1 MRAIVSKLILFGKG
15 VFHMKARL
23 VWLSLLCCA
32 FLFSLSLMVADAS
45 SRETTEAG
53 YSQSMALP
61 AQTIAITLCEP
72 QPRFAKSPLLP
83 LPLRFANSEESLA
96 ADIVPQQFLSY
107 HKIAYY
113 AFHYSDEAG

>member
-1 MRAIVSKLILFGKG
+1 
-15 VFHMKARL
+15 MKARL

-32 FLFSLSLMVADAS
+32 FLFSLSLMVADAA
-45 SRETTEAG
+45 SREATEVG

-61 AQTIAITLCEP
+61 PQTMAITIAEP
-72 QPRFAKSPLLP
+72 QSRFAKSPILP
-83 LPLRFANSEESLA
+83 LSWRLAKAEESLA
-96 ADIVPQQFLSY
+96 VDIFPQQFLSY

>member
-1 MRAIVSKLILFGKG
+1 
-15 VFHMKARL
+15 MKARL
-23 VWLSLLCCA
+23 AWLSLLCCA
-32 FLFSLSLMVADAS
+32 FLFSLSLMVADAA

-61 AQTIAITLCEP
+61 SQTIAITLCEP
-72 QPRFAKSPLLP
+72 QPRFAKSPLMP
-83 LPLRFANSEESLA
+83 LPWRLVKAEESMA
-96 ADIVPQQFLSY
+96 SDIVPQQFLSY